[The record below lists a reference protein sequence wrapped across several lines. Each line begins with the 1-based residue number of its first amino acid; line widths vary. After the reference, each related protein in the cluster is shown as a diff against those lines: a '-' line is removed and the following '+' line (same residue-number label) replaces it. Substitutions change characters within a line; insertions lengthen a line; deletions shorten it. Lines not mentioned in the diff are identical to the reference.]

1 MEILSII
8 GPMSLELRVR
18 VGLGDINVVAFPSLR
33 HGEEPKAVFVE

>member
-18 VGLGDINVVAFPSLR
+18 VGLGDINVGVNQQLAYGSICI
-33 HGEEPKAVFVE
+33 PKTW